1 MTRTTEIPKP
11 EDVVA
16 HKPIP
21 PETRHPRLSS
31 GNLLQ
36 RVSVRLQPYLY
47 LFPTL
52 LVLALFNYYPI
63 LSLVEMSLHSQTPS
77 RPAAAWV
84 GLQNYFALFQTALFA
99 KVLVNT
105 AWYVLAT
112 VPFTMFLALVL
123 AVLLN
128 QKLRGMA
135 LFRGLYYAPVIMPTV
150 AAAALGL
157 WMFNANNGLVNYLL
171 HLMQVQGPSWL
182 SSEQWALLTVILIG
196 IWKNIGYYM
205 LIYLA
210 GLQNIPANLLDAAR
224 LDGAR
229 ALDRF
234 VSIIAPLLQPT
245 TYFIAVVAI
254 IQSFQVF
261 DFVNLLTQG
270 GPSNS
275 TNVLVYFIYQNGFEY
290 LDLGMAAAIAVVLF
304 GLVLTTSGILT
315 WALNR

>member
-1 MTRTTEIPKP
+1 MTRS
-11 EDVVA
+11 V
-16 HKPIP
+16 
-21 PETRHPRLSS
+21 
-31 GNLLQ
+31 LL
-36 RVSVRLQPYLY
+36 RLQPYLY
-47 LFPTL
+47 LLPAL
-52 LVLALFNYYPI
+52 IILALFNYYPI
-63 LSLVEMSLHSQTPS
+63 LSLVDMSLHSQTPS
-77 RPAAAWV
+77 RPEAVWV
-84 GLQNYFALFQTALFA
+84 GLQNYLTLFQTPVFSE
-99 KVLVNT
+99 VLVNT

-112 VPFTMFLALVL
+112 VPFTMLLALVL

-128 QKLRGMA
+128 QKLRAMP
-135 LFRGLYYAPVIMPTV
+135 LFRGLYYTPVIMPTV

-171 HLMQVQGPSWL
+171 HLLQVQGPAWL
-182 SSEQWALLTVILIG
+182 SSEQWALVTVMLIG

-229 ALDRF
+229 AVDRF
-234 VSIIAPLLQPT
+234 ISILAPLLQPT

-275 TNVLVYFIYQNGFEY
+275 TNVLVFFIYQNGFEY

-304 GLVLTTSGILT
+304 GLVLITSGILT

>member
-1 MTRTTEIPKP
+1 MTRS
-11 EDVVA
+11 V
-16 HKPIP
+16 
-21 PETRHPRLSS
+21 L
-31 GNLLQ
+31 
-36 RVSVRLQPYLY
+36 VRLQPYFY
-47 LFPTL
+47 LLPTL
-52 LVLALFNYYPI
+52 IILALFNYYPI
-63 LSLVEMSLHSQTPS
+63 LSLAEMSLHSQTPS

-84 GLQNYFALFQTALFA
+84 GLQNYLTLFQTPLFSE
-99 KVLVNT
+99 VLANT

-112 VPFTMFLALVL
+112 VPFTMLLALVL

-128 QKLRGMA
+128 QKLRAMPI
-135 LFRGLYYAPVIMPTV
+135 FRGLYYTPVIMPTV

-171 HLMQVQGPSWL
+171 HLLQVQGPAWL
-182 SSEQWALLTVILIG
+182 SSEQWALVTVMLIG
-196 IWKNIGYYM
+196 IWKNVGYYM

-229 ALDRF
+229 AVDRF
-234 VSIIAPLLQPT
+234 ISIIAPLLQPT

-275 TNVLVYFIYQNGFEY
+275 TNVLVFFIYQNGFEY
-290 LDLGMAAAIAVVLF
+290 LDLGTAAAIAVVLF
-304 GLVLTTSGILT
+304 GLVLTASGILT